1 MTYDDVPAGFKVYD
15 DVPEGYT
22 VIPSRKPAEAPAG
35 ETAERMAVPER
46 PRRGDELTAP
56 DPSPSGPITAPTPK
70 PLVDVT
76 GSTARVQNEIR
87 KGAPGEDLADA
98 EARAKGVEDQTN
110 PIKDDWIA
118 KEIVTGLPVGGA
130 VGKVVGAAA
139 PVVRRAMGA
148 IADTAAGREA
158 GRALTSIAEGA
169 GKKLREALGEVR
181 PEAEAMLKEKPWLA
195 KGKTTADVAKN
206 FAEEGKTLAAE
217 REKLLELADSHAAA
231 EGAAP
236 GVPLS
241 TVAENVN
248 ARIAKLSKGTTGQR
262 EVAAQMEA
270 RRETLL
276 AAHQETG
283 AIPSKALREQMS
295 EYQTAYDKTASAA
308 ATKADREMSKALGD
322 SLKAHVDDPALMSR
336 IDALTDQMSVT
347 TRASKAL
354 GAKVRTEAAPG
365 GPPTTGI
372 VKKIAH
378 DVAHSHGTPNAIAK
392 VGKRILSPA
401 ASAADRA
408 VGAVARRMD
417 PAIASVVERGVAEH
431 WGAVRLARE
440 IANVQPAMAAEADQ

>member
-1 MTYDDVPAGFKVYD
+1 LSLEDDWNEATP
-15 DVPEGYT
+15 
-22 VIPSRKPAEAPAG
+22 IPPRAVKTAPEAPVG
-35 ETAERMAVPER
+35 ETAERMSAPAAPAR
-46 PRRGDELTAP
+46 PRRGDELTQP
-56 DPSPSGPITAPTPK
+56 DPSPAPAITAPTPK

-76 GSTARVQNEIR
+76 GNTARVQEQIR
-87 KGAPGEDLADA
+87 KGEPGEDLADA
-98 EARAKGVEDQTN
+98 EARAKGVEDQSN

-118 KEIVTGLPVGGA
+118 KEILTGLPAGGA
-130 VGKVVGAAA
+130 IGKVVGAVA
-139 PVVRRAMGA
+139 PVVRRAVGA
-148 IADTAAGREA
+148 VADSAGGREA
-158 GRALTSIAEGA
+158 GRALTKIAEGA
-169 GKKLREALGEVR
+169 GKKIREALGEVR

-206 FAEEGKTLAAE
+206 FAEEGKSLSAE
-217 REKLLELADSHAAA
+217 REKLFELADQHAAA

-248 ARIAKLSKGTTGQR
+248 ARIAKLAKGTTGER

-283 AIPSKALREQMS
+283 AIPSSALRRQMS
-295 EYQTAYDKTASAA
+295 EYQNAFDKTASAA

-354 GAKVRTEAAPG
+354 AQKARAEAAPG
-365 GPPTTGI
+365 GPPTEGI
-372 VKKIAH
+372 FKKVVH

-408 VGAVARRMD
+408 LAGAARRLD

-431 WGAVRLARE
+431 WGAARLARE
-440 IANVQPAMAAEADQ
+440 IANVQPAMAAEESP